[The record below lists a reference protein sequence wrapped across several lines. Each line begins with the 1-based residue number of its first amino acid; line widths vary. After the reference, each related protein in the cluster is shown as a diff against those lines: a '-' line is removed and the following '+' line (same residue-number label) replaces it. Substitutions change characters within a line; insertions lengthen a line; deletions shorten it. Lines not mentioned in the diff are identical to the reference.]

1 MSLAVVDFTDLWCG
15 VGLGSPTFCV
25 GHTEQLLEKHHNLRF
40 DAKNLSDD
48 HSFFFFSSLENQM
61 KAVKQ
66 RDESVSD
73 IIEIRPHLP
82 DEISAFFPAE
92 MLQTQI
98 HD

>member
-1 MSLAVVDFTDLWCG
+1 
-15 VGLGSPTFCV
+15 
-25 GHTEQLLEKHHNLRF
+25 
-40 DAKNLSDD
+40 
-48 HSFFFFSSLENQM
+48 M

-73 IIEIRPHLP
+73 ITEIRPHLP